1 MNIYQKKYLKY
12 KQKYLKLKNMKGGI
26 NLSKG
31 DKITLTEDIGTLKTG
46 LTGIICEINEPD
58 EDNEIFID
66 ILWEGTKD
74 STSSNLDDLKSKYVI
89 NTHNNSCIKP
99 KVNVYK
105 FTPYT
110 EASKSDYH
118 VIRAH
123 GNTIADNFTLVPEGI
138 NLCLGITRG
147 RANLATVWAPEDY
160 DYTLWKNIF
169 SSNPELKNIF
179 KYDASDSR
187 VSDLTTGKLDY
198 RSCYKAGSLIQ
209 DMTLSWHYTWP
220 IDSRI
225 KNKYANAGI
234 IPSNKEL
241 IFKNQTDYF
250 RRPLGDYN
258 PIYSEYQKRHK
269 HGIELT
275 PKLEKFKEEGYTD
288 NQIDSIL
295 MEPHDSRNGI
305 QMEPLIFKYHDNE
318 LIPLDE
324 LRQINRLSELLK
336 YFKDNKKK
344 GNFLFLVCRSCD
356 EDTIIKPCDIL
367 EIPGIISESIIGSVD
382 SMEKLIADVKQLVMK
397 LKIPSNIAKREPS
410 QVSDYYDDFQPS
422 GRKTNLLELINNFN
436 NPLTNFTEIINSIT
450 NIELDV
456 RENYKIYKYYKLLKL
471 KTNDSIKELIYEIK
485 PEYIEY
491 RNYNW
496 IRDIFVHFNI
506 NNISITYYNY
516 YYVLVVLVKIYIN
529 ELIMNRFGRGLLIN
543 AIDKCILIDY
553 FDNNKIN
560 YLIYDRLHLLTTNV
574 NVDTFKIYLDTK
586 YTLPTMFYF

>member
-147 RANLATVWAPEDY
+147 RENLVTVWAPEDY

-179 KYDASDSR
+179 NYDASDSR

-275 PKLEKFKEEGYTD
+275 PKLEKFKDEGYTD
-288 NQIDSIL
+288 NNIDSIL
-295 MEPHDSRNGI
+295 MEPHDSINGTR
-305 QMEPLIFKYHDNE
+305 MEPLIFKYHDNE

-382 SMEKLIADVKQLVMK
+382 SMEKLIADVKQLVDN
-397 LKIPSNIAKREPS
+397 IPSNIAKREPS

>member
-179 KYDASDSR
+179 NYDASDSR

-198 RSCYKAGSLIQ
+198 RSCYKEGSLIQ

-275 PKLEKFKEEGYTD
+275 PKLEKFKDEGYTD
-288 NQIDSIL
+288 NNIDSIL
-295 MEPHDSRNGI
+295 MEPHDSINGTR
-305 QMEPLIFKYHDNE
+305 MEPLIFKYHDNE

-382 SMEKLIADVKQLVMK
+382 SMEKLIADVKQLVDN
-397 LKIPSNIAKREPS
+397 IPSNIAKREPS

>member
-179 KYDASDSR
+179 NYDASDSR

-258 PIYSEYQKRHK
+258 PIYSEH
-269 HGIELT
+269 T
-275 PKLEKFKEEGYTD
+275 C
-288 NQIDSIL
+288 S
-295 MEPHDSRNGI
+295 
-305 QMEPLIFKYHDNE
+305 
-318 LIPLDE
+318 
-324 LRQINRLSELLK
+324 
-336 YFKDNKKK
+336 
-344 GNFLFLVCRSCD
+344 
-356 EDTIIKPCDIL
+356 
-367 EIPGIISESIIGSVD
+367 
-382 SMEKLIADVKQLVMK
+382 
-397 LKIPSNIAKREPS
+397 
-410 QVSDYYDDFQPS
+410 
-422 GRKTNLLELINNFN
+422 
-436 NPLTNFTEIINSIT
+436 
-450 NIELDV
+450 
-456 RENYKIYKYYKLLKL
+456 
-471 KTNDSIKELIYEIK
+471 
-485 PEYIEY
+485 
-491 RNYNW
+491 
-496 IRDIFVHFNI
+496 
-506 NNISITYYNY
+506 
-516 YYVLVVLVKIYIN
+516 
-529 ELIMNRFGRGLLIN
+529 
-543 AIDKCILIDY
+543 
-553 FDNNKIN
+553 
-560 YLIYDRLHLLTTNV
+560 
-574 NVDTFKIYLDTK
+574 
-586 YTLPTMFYF
+586 

>member
-179 KYDASDSR
+179 NYDASDSR

-275 PKLEKFKEEGYTD
+275 PKLEKFKDEGYTD
-288 NQIDSIL
+288 NNIDSIL
-295 MEPHDSRNGI
+295 MEPHDSINGTR
-305 QMEPLIFKYHDNE
+305 MEPLIFKYHDNE

-382 SMEKLIADVKQLVMK
+382 SMEKLIADVKQLVDN
-397 LKIPSNIAKREPS
+397 IPSNIAKREPS

-529 ELIMNRFGRGLLIN
+529 ELIMNRFGRRLLIN

-574 NVDTFKIYLDTK
+574 NVDTFKMYLDTK

>member
-179 KYDASDSR
+179 NYDASDSR

-275 PKLEKFKEEGYTD
+275 PKLEKFKDEGYTD
-288 NQIDSIL
+288 NNIDSIL
-295 MEPHDSRNGI
+295 MEPHDSINGTR
-305 QMEPLIFKYHDNE
+305 MEPLIFKYHDNE

-382 SMEKLIADVKQLVMK
+382 SMEKLIADVKQLVDN
-397 LKIPSNIAKREPS
+397 IPSNIAKREPS

-529 ELIMNRFGRGLLIN
+529 ELIMNRFGRRLLIN

>member
-179 KYDASDSR
+179 NYDASDSR

-275 PKLEKFKEEGYTD
+275 PKLEKFKDEGYTD
-288 NQIDSIL
+288 NNIDSIL
-295 MEPHDSRNGI
+295 MEPHDSINGTR
-305 QMEPLIFKYHDNE
+305 MEPLIFKYHDNE

-382 SMEKLIADVKQLVMK
+382 SMEKLIADVKQLVDN
-397 LKIPSNIAKREPS
+397 IPSNIAKREPS

-529 ELIMNRFGRGLLIN
+529 ELIMNRFGRRLLIN

-553 FDNNKIN
+553 FDYNKIN

-574 NVDTFKIYLDTK
+574 NVDTFKMYLDTK

>member
-147 RANLATVWAPEDY
+147 RENLVTVWAPEDY

-198 RSCYKAGSLIQ
+198 SSCYKEGSLIQ

-275 PKLEKFKEEGYTD
+275 PKLEKFKDEGYTD
-288 NQIDSIL
+288 NNIDSIL
-295 MEPHDSRNGI
+295 MEPHDSINGTR
-305 QMEPLIFKYHDNE
+305 MEPLIFKYHDNE

-382 SMEKLIADVKQLVMK
+382 SMEKLIADVKQLVDN
-397 LKIPSNIAKREPS
+397 IPSNIAKREPS